1 MGGRT
6 IKNNIPK
13 VLNPVLLYVNS
24 PSREVDKIT
33 KMAVFS
39 HGIVNEGGTIKLGY
53 STHNNE
59 LDIDKDVIKN
69 GIEVHLGQTRKCIS
83 NLVTLVIADKVLL
96 K

>member
-1 MGGRT
+1 M
-6 IKNNIPK
+6 
-13 VLNPVLLYVNS
+13 NPVFLYVNS